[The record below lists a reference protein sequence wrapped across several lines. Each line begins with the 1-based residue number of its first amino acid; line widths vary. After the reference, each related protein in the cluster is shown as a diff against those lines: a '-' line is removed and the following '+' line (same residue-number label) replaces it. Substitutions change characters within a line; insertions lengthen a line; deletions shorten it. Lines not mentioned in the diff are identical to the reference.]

1 MSTEQEE
8 FEFLLQMEKEAKQG
22 IPPPNPAPVT
32 TGQAKASTM
41 DMVLGSAPARV
52 AMGAASPFVGAA
64 QLGANVGSK
73 MSPYLPGY
81 EEGQLDVGQWVN
93 KKLGEIEASKQ
104 RGMAARGNEG
114 YDWLGLLGS
123 MGSGGVI
130 GKEMGAMLPAAKGLF
145 GRMGVGAAQ
154 GAAAGGTQPVMN
166 AQDDFGT
173 QKAIQTGTGSLI
185 GGAIPALAA
194 GVQGISKFVSPI
206 TDLFRGQRGIED
218 LARKGYEKNIGASQ
232 MEAARDALLQTR
244 QPVAGYKPTAAEA
257 LAHTPEGSPIQALQR
272 ITARTEGGPSA
283 AFGERLLKQRGAID
297 IAKRARNAMTGPMRE
312 EALSLANQGGVEA
325 RDVLEGIAGIRAR
338 PDLGASD
345 VVSKTLDHLSSKIE
359 SLTDKAGKIN
369 ADALYTVRKELGNTI
384 GRYAEETQNWDKRLS
399 AGIQSDIQKG
409 MDWAINNSIRRASP
423 TQIGEEAAGTGQT
436 IWDKYL
442 AEHASRSQA
451 IADVMATKKLSLK
464 PTQPTTLGASKEIA
478 TGGMPHLA
486 LLSRPV
492 VIANALLSHLG
503 KTNIEPKID
512 ALNQQLLLNP
522 QRLGQFLGPQAPSR
536 NQAMIDELMRQMP
549 AAAAA
554 GAGRQF

>member
-8 FEFLLQMEKEAKQG
+8 FEFLLQMEKEAKAG
-22 IPPPNPAPVT
+22 IPPPNPAPVEKP
-32 TGQAKASTM
+32 KASTA
-41 DMVLGSAPARV
+41 DMILGSAPARV
-52 AMGAASPFVGAA
+52 AMGAASPLVGAA
-64 QLGANVGSK
+64 QLGANIGSNI
-73 MSPYLPGY
+73 SPYLPGY
-81 EEGQLDVGQWVN
+81 QEGQLDVGQWVN
-93 KKLGEIEASKQ
+93 QKLGEIEASKQ

-130 GKEMGAMLPAAKGLF
+130 GKEMGAILPQAQGLF
-145 GRMGVGAAQ
+145 GRMGIGAAQ
-154 GAAAGGTQPVMN
+154 GAVAGGTQPVMN

-173 QKAIQTGTGSLI
+173 QKAMQTGAGSLV
-185 GGAIPALAA
+185 GGAVPALAA
-194 GVQGISKFVSPI
+194 GAQAVGKFVSPI

-218 LARKGYEKNIGASQ
+218 LARKGYEKNIGAPQ
-232 MEAARDALLQTR
+232 IEAVKNALLQTR

-257 LAHTPEGSPIQALQR
+257 LANTPEGSPVQALQR

-283 AFGERLLKQRGAID
+283 AFGERLLKQRGAVD
-297 IAKRARNAMTGPMRE
+297 IAKRARNAITGPMRE

-369 ADALYTVRKELGNTI
+369 AEALYTVRKELGNTI
-384 GRYAEETQNWDKRLS
+384 GRYAKETQNWDKRLS

-409 MDWAINNSIRRASP
+409 MDWAINNGIRRASP
-423 TQIGEEAAGTGQT
+423 VQIGEEAAGTGQT

-464 PTQPTTLGASKEIA
+464 PPQPTTLGASKEIA

-492 VIANALLSHLG
+492 VIANALLSHIG
-503 KTNIEPKID
+503 KSNIEPQID
-512 ALNQQLLLNP
+512 ALNKQLLLNP

-549 AAAAA
+549 SYA
-554 GAGRQF
+554 GTATGKQF